1 MLVLNALADSLLHWS
16 SSLLFLSLCPL
27 QCGTAAYFIS
37 LHILQSLTP
46 DLDVVTRNRLYEIY
60 FLTLRAGHAG
70 QAFDIYGL
78 DYLMADAVK
87 SGDSVKLEKSVLCTH
102 RLKSAVPAGCLARMG
117 ALVGG
122 GSQLQIDA
130 VGMYME
136 SIGLAFQIIDDV
148 LNLKGFEGNVKDR
161 GEDIKAGK
169 VTFPVAKAMDNSRLD
184 LAART
189 QIWATIQSKPQDIE
203 TVGAVIKRLDEC
215 GAIQASIDQANE
227 LVKNAWAEVDAAI
240 PDSFYKMLLRAF
252 GWYVLERHY

>member
-1 MLVLNALADSLLHWS
+1 M
-16 SSLLFLSLCPL
+16 
-27 QCGTAAYFIS
+27 T
-37 LHILQSLTP
+37 
-46 DLDVVTRNRLYEIY
+46 TRCRLYEIY

-78 DYLMADAVK
+78 DYLMAEAVK
-87 SGDSVKLEKSVLCTH
+87 NGGNGPNGAALLEKSVLCTH

-122 GSQLQIDA
+122 GSHTQIEA
-130 VGMYME
+130 LGMYME
-136 SIGLAFQIIDDV
+136 SIGIAFQIIDDV

-169 VTFPVAKAMDNSRLD
+169 VTFPVAKAMARLD

-189 QIWATIQSKPQDIE
+189 KVWETIQSKPQDIA
-203 TVGAVIKRLDEC
+203 TVSSVIDQLDAC
-215 GAIQASIDQANE
+215 GAIQASIDQAND
-227 LVKNAWAEVDAAI
+227 LVTKAWAQVDAAI
-240 PDSFYKMLLRAF
+240 PDSLYKMLLRAF